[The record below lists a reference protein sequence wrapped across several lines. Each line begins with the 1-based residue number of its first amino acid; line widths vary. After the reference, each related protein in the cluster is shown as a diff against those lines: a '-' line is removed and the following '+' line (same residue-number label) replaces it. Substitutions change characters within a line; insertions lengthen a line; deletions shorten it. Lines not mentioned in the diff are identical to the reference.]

1 MSNQTETPT
10 SALSD
15 GDFAGRIIAEYLSLY
30 DEIADGDR
38 AEHDLMP
45 RVVDHL
51 FIGALGWT
59 KKDYSQEDDWNDIR
73 FYDEDRHPAI
83 IVEGKRRDV
92 DVEEGIEQV
101 FRYASET
108 PYAEYL
114 ISTNIDEFV
123 LYERT
128 DTNRADTVTHHGTTA
143 REIANINFEG
153 VRNLDHGGSLT
164 DELSAAQ
171 TQEIA
176 QLRRLQKEFV
186 THEERYDDFSVAH
199 PQDVASDEGFQNLL
213 DALST
218 SLEDHLLPYT
228 LNAFDYFMNRY
239 EEYDHESSDLERQ
252 IERLKDSGHDDSEI
266 ADLENQLA
274 DLREEY
280 DIYAQFHEDYRTWV
294 RLSNRQDNDPDE
306 NKDVFCRESVYV
318 QLNKVLLIRI
328 AEDKDLI
335 NRMIS
340 DGGVEDYF
348 AFWEDFTRYVDRT
361 YIDLF
366 QIASEEMGEVYD
378 RLYSR
383 RIFDWEIQDTTN
395 PELDEVIQRTLWH
408 LNHFEFSSVDRD
420 VLGHLYQEHLPPEER
435 KMLGE
440 FYTPTAIVDLI
451 LDSVGYT
458 PNNRIETEGYDLL
471 DPACGSGTF
480 LVRAANRLLDRLDR
494 KGVPPEDALE
504 VVRERLHGFDINPF
518 ACHIAEMNL
527 LFQVIDLYRDVKEEN
542 PDYTLGRFHIYQT
555 DSLRSEEVQG
565 SLTAHHSSEV
575 QRQYHEE
582 RQQAAQMKSR
592 NDYDVVVGN
601 PPYVRIQNI
610 PDGPAKDDYDDYSTA
625 HYNYDI
631 YVLFL
636 ERAADWLAEGG
647 TLGFITSNKFIRN
660 RYGEKIRQFIIQNYQ
675 PRELINFGD
684 ISVFEAIQAYPLVF
698 IADRINKDTRS
709 RSSDEFQPEDYA
721 FTYGQVTEALPEI
734 KQTVV
739 TSEATDSDSGLETEP
754 EIAAEE
760 QLRDLIRRYLP
771 ETPGDEPPVPS
782 STESVSEEVEGAVEE
797 QGTPPIQVYP
807 VRSELLAG
815 KEWKFIPT
823 DEHDVVYQMEEGA
836 KEFQNFSGERV
847 AKNGVQTGS
856 NDIFLVDSATIKEYG
871 IEDEMYKPFVAGED
885 VQRWHSEAKV
895 DEYLLYTTPETNLD
909 DYPGTKE
916 YLEDNREELED
927 RYTVKQGK
935 KWYQLARHR
944 PETFD
949 KKKVVTPDICYY
961 SNFWFDE
968 SADMYA
974 LNTSYCLALG
984 AVGGYYLAGVLNSD
998 AVQFYLRRSAPKYGN
1013 NYMRYQRDY
1022 IFGLPIPDPAED
1034 DNTAVDKVISLS
1046 KELHELAESYQDAK
1060 SQVLSPEN
1068 ILDGHNVE
1076 PLSFAAYIQTLELD
1090 DVDGEVSPSQ
1100 DGTIVQVNV
1109 QSSVELISE
1118 ETAEAFTTLVRELDV
1133 ETIGELENLEL
1144 PTSAD
1149 GLVAA
1154 AKTYEESQS
1163 AVESAPDEARELE
1176 KELNKQVHSLYSL
1189 NPEARDL
1196 VDKRV
1201 DKPEN
1206 PLEAKVRE

>member
-1 MSNQTETPT
+1 MNTI
-10 SALSD
+10 D
-15 GDFAGRIIAEYLSLY
+15 LY
-30 DEIADGDR
+30 DEIEDGDR

-45 RVVDHL
+45 RIVDHL
-51 FIGALGWT
+51 FIGALGWA
-59 KKDYSQEDDWNDIR
+59 KKDYTQEDDWNDVR

-92 DVEEGIEQV
+92 DVEQGIEQV

-114 ISTNIDEFV
+114 ISTNVDEFI

-128 DTNRADTVTHHGTTA
+128 DTSRADTVTHHGITA
-143 REIANINFEG
+143 RKVANINFEAI
-153 VRNLDHGGSLT
+153 RNLERGGSLA

-171 TQEIA
+171 AQEIS
-176 QLRRLQKEFV
+176 QLRRLQKGLV
-186 THEERYDDFSVAH
+186 TREERYDDFSVAH

-213 DALST
+213 TALST
-218 SLEDHLLPYT
+218 CLEDHLLPYT
-228 LNAFDYFMNRY
+228 LNAFDYFMDRY
-239 EEYDHESSDLERQ
+239 EEYDRESSDLERQ

-280 DIYAQFHEDYRTWV
+280 DIYAQFYEDYRTWV
-294 RLSNRQDNDPDE
+294 RLSNRQDNDNDE

-328 AEDKDLI
+328 AEDKDLV

-383 RIFDWEIQDTTN
+383 RIFDWEIRDTTN

-458 PNNRIETEGYDLL
+458 ADNQIETDEYDLL

-504 VVRERLHGFDINPF
+504 IVRNRLHGFDLNPF

-575 QRQYHEE
+575 QRQYREE
-582 RQQAAQMKSR
+582 RQQANQMKSR
-592 NDYDVVVGN
+592 EDYGVVVGN

-631 YVLFL
+631 YVLFM
-636 ERAADWLAEGG
+636 ERAAGWLSDDG

-660 RYGEKIRQFIIQNYQ
+660 RYGEKLRQFIIQNYQ

-684 ISVFEAIQAYPLVF
+684 ISVFEGIQAYPLIF
-698 IADRINKDTRS
+698 IADRINKDTRA
-709 RSSDEFQPEDYA
+709 RSPDEF
-721 FTYGQVTEALPEI
+721 
-734 KQTVV
+734 
-739 TSEATDSDSGLETEP
+739 
-754 EIAAEE
+754 
-760 QLRDLIRRYLP
+760 
-771 ETPGDEPPVPS
+771 TPV
-782 STESVSEEVEGAVEE
+782 
-797 QGTPPIQVYP
+797 
-807 VRSELLAG
+807 
-815 KEWKFIPT
+815 
-823 DEHDVVYQMEEGA
+823 
-836 KEFQNFSGERV
+836 
-847 AKNGVQTGS
+847 
-856 NDIFLVDSATIKEYG
+856 
-871 IEDEMYKPFVAGED
+871 YKPFVAGED
-885 VQRWHSEAKV
+885 VQRWHSDAKE
-895 DEYLLYTTPETNLD
+895 DEYLLYTTPEMNLD
-909 DYPGTKE
+909 DYPGTRE

-944 PETFD
+944 PGTFD
-949 KKKVVTPDICYY
+949 NEKVVTPDICYY

-974 LNTSYCLALG
+974 LNTTYCLVLG
-984 AVGGYYLAGVLNSD
+984 AVDGYYLAGVLNSD

-1022 IFGLPIPDPAED
+1022 IFGLPIPDPAEND
-1034 DNTAVDKVISLS
+1034 DTVVDEVISLS
-1046 KELHELAESYQDAK
+1046 RSLHELAESYQDAK
-1060 SQVLSPEN
+1060 ARVSSPEE
-1068 ILDGHNVE
+1068 ILNGYDVGS
-1076 PLSFAAYIQTLELD
+1076 LSFAAYIQSLGLGDE
-1090 DVDGEVSPSQ
+1090 DGEVSPSQ
-1100 DGTIVQVNV
+1100 NGTEVRVNV
-1109 QSSVELISE
+1109 QSSVEFVSD
-1118 ETAEAFTTLVRELDV
+1118 ETAGAFTTLVREMDV
-1133 ETIGELENLEL
+1133 ETVGELEDLEL

-1149 GLVAA
+1149 GLLAA
-1154 AKTYEESQS
+1154 AEAYEESQS
-1163 AVESAPDEARELE
+1163 VVESAPDEARELE
-1176 KELNKQVHSLYSL
+1176 AELNEQVYSLYSL
-1189 NPEARDL
+1189 NTEAREL
-1196 VDKRV
+1196 VDERV

>member
-1 MSNQTETPT
+1 MSKQTETPP

-15 GDFAGRIIAEYLSLY
+15 DDFVDRVITEYLDLY
-30 DEIADGDR
+30 DEIEDGDR

-51 FIGALGWT
+51 FIGALGWA
-59 KKDYSQEDDWNDIR
+59 KKDYTQEDDWNDVR

-92 DVEEGIEQV
+92 DVEQGIEQV
-101 FRYASET
+101 FRYASDT

-114 ISTNIDEFV
+114 ISTNVDRFI

-128 DTNRADTVTHHGTTA
+128 DTSRADTVAHHGVTA
-143 REIANINFEG
+143 RRVANINFEAI
-153 VRNLDHGGSLT
+153 RNLERGGSLA

-171 TQEIA
+171 AQEIS
-176 QLRRLQKEFV
+176 QLRRLQKGLV
-186 THEERYDDFSVAH
+186 TREERYDDFSVAH

-213 DALST
+213 TALST
-218 SLEDHLLPYT
+218 CLEDHLLPYT
-228 LNAFDYFMNRY
+228 LNAFDYFMDRY
-239 EEYDHESSDLERQ
+239 EEFDRESSDLERQ

-280 DIYAQFHEDYRTWV
+280 DIYAQFYEDYRTWV
-294 RLSNRQDNDPDE
+294 RLSNRQDNNKDE

-328 AEDKDLI
+328 AEDKDLV

-383 RIFDWEIQDTTN
+383 RIFDWEIRDTTN

-458 PNNRIETEGYDLL
+458 ADNQIETDGYDLL

-480 LVRAANRLLDRLDR
+480 LVRAANRLLDRLDQ

-504 VVRERLHGFDINPF
+504 IVRNRLHGFDLNPF

-575 QRQYHEE
+575 QRQYREE
-582 RQQAAQMKSR
+582 RQQANQMKSR
-592 NDYDVVVGN
+592 EDYGVVVGN

-625 HYNYDI
+625 HYNYDL
-631 YVLFL
+631 YVLFM
-636 ERAADWLAEGG
+636 ERAAGWLSDDG

-660 RYGEKIRQFIIQNYQ
+660 RYGEKLRQFIIQNYQ
-675 PRELINFGD
+675 PREFINFGD
-684 ISVFEAIQAYPLVF
+684 ISVFEGIQAYPLIF

-709 RSSDEFQPEDYA
+709 RSPDEFTPEDYA

-734 KQTVV
+734 KQTAVA
-739 TSEATDSDSGLETEP
+739 SEATGSESGLETEP
-754 EIAAEE
+754 EIAAED

-771 ETPGDEPPVPS
+771 ETPGGEPPTLN
-782 STESVSEEVEGAVEE
+782 STEAVSEEVEEAVEKQE
-797 QGTPPIQVYP
+797 TPPIQVYP
-807 VRSELLAG
+807 VRSELITG
-815 KEWKFIPT
+815 DEWKFIPT
-823 DEHDVVYQMEEGA
+823 DEHDVIHQMDEGA
-836 KEFQNFSGERV
+836 KEFQNFSGDRI
-847 AKNGVQTGS
+847 AKNGVQTGA
-856 NDIFLVDSATIKEYG
+856 NDIFLVDSATIRKYG
-871 IEDEMYKPFVAGED
+871 IEDEIYKPFVAGED
-885 VQRWHSEAKV
+885 VQRWHSDAKE
-895 DEYLLYTTPETNLD
+895 DEYLLYTTPEMNLD
-909 DYPGTKE
+909 DFPGTRE

-944 PETFD
+944 PGTFD
-949 KKKVVTPDICYY
+949 NEKVVTPDICYY

-974 LNTSYCLALG
+974 LNTTYCLVLE
-984 AVGGYYLAGVLNSD
+984 AVDGYYLAGVLNSD

-1022 IFGLPIPDPAED
+1022 IFGLPIPDPAEN
-1034 DNTAVDKVISLS
+1034 DNTVVDEVISLS
-1046 KELHELAESYQDAK
+1046 ESLHELAESYQDAK
-1060 SQVLSPEN
+1060 ARVSSPEE
-1068 ILDGHNVE
+1068 ILNGYDVGS
-1076 PLSFAAYIQTLELD
+1076 LSFAAYIQSIGLGD
-1090 DVDGEVSPSQ
+1090 QDGEVSPSQ
-1100 DGTIVQVNV
+1100 NGTEVRVNV
-1109 QSSVELISE
+1109 QSSVEFVSD
-1118 ETAEAFTTLVRELDV
+1118 ETAGAFTALVREMDV
-1133 ETIGELENLEL
+1133 ETVGELEDLEL
-1144 PTSAD
+1144 PTSAE
-1149 GLVAA
+1149 GLMSAA
-1154 AKTYEESQS
+1154 EAYEESQS
-1163 AVESAPDEARELE
+1163 VVESAPDEARELE
-1176 KELNKQVHSLYSL
+1176 AELNQQVYSLYSL
-1189 NPEARDL
+1189 DTEAREL
-1196 VDKRV
+1196 VDERV